1 MRSRQTEKES
11 YPLKGQRKNGRHGW
25 IVPFYTLDT
34 VRTSRGLREDKPLR
48 RREDLL
54 CPAAATHLKN
64 PWNGNET
71 LGGGCSPNMLS
82 SDSAPEE
89 DSSPWLQAIF
99 YIVWNCVMKI
109 PSHHASSPDWLLT
122 RGFSCY
128 ICQTDLWSWSCT
140 VHIRCTW
147 AATACP
153 RNKPTD
159 HSHKF
164 TFLIVLKKK

>member
-1 MRSRQTEKES
+1 MEGMDGSC
-11 YPLKGQRKNGRHGW
+11 P
-25 IVPFYTLDT
+25 LDT

-48 RREDLL
+48 RREDPL

-64 PWNGNET
+64 PWHGNET

-89 DSSPWLQAIF
+89 DSPPWLQAIF

-147 AATACP
+147 AATAWP
-153 RNKPTD
+153 RNKPETD

-164 TFLIVLKKK
+164 TFLIVLKKNK